1 MAQSFIDKYVFAL
14 MLDSSNFEKGANLA
28 TKAANGIKST
38 LLKTYSIVGGI
49 DLFKNMVTD
58 YTNAA
63 RSIDNLN
70 MITGEN
76 ITTLQAW
83 QKSIQD
89 VGGNVGAFE
98 GTLKGLS
105 QSFANLRQFGR
116 VDERL
121 GLLGWQGIDLYK
133 DGRMKKASE
142 VLLDISKRIK
152 EMNESDAFSWASALG
167 IDESTYRL
175 FRLHGENLEQI
186 IRKNE
191 KWAVLKRKDIKATE
205 QYDKIVSDFKQS
217 WLNFSRE
224 ITSSVLPVVQQEL
237 LPALNDMNKYLINN
251 RGSIQEVLTNFANL
265 SVGAVKYINQLMGA
279 VGRSIGE
286 IQGEFERG
294 NVGGALGKTGRALG
308 NLSIGGRL
316 IDWGAK
322 ELYKNYNDYLR
333 GKELSGIRANEMKKN
348 VVVIQS
354 MNVMT
359 DNPKSL
365 SEGLSEIA
373 ETGNPLRLTSGKL
386 GLQIIGANNL

>member
-58 YTNAA
+58 YTNTA

-70 MITGEN
+70 LITGEN

-83 QKSIQD
+83 KKSIQD

-105 QSFANLRQFGR
+105 QSFANLRQFGQ

-121 GLLGWQGIDLYK
+121 ALLGWQGIDLYK

-142 VLLDISKRIK
+142 VLLDISKRIR
-152 EMNESDAFSWASALG
+152 EMSESDAFSWASKLG

-175 FRLHGENLEQI
+175 FRLHGENLDDI

-191 KWAVLKRKDIKATE
+191 RWAVIKQKDINTTR
-205 QYDKIVSDFKQS
+205 QYDKIVSDFKNS
-217 WLNFSRE
+217 WLVFSRE
-224 ITSSVLPVVQQEL
+224 IMSSVLPVLQKDL
-237 LPALNDMNKYLINN
+237 LPAMKYLTEFLLKSEKGLKGFATGAKMVLEEVARIQVKNEKYGKFGALKTGLDLFEPLFNYTPMAGLLNMAKGKLSGLNQRAMLNKELRAYQNTTLTIQNMEVNTNNPEYFAKGLEYLARRRGPLGLSSMNKLD
-251 RGSIQEVLTNFANL
+251 LD
-265 SVGAVKYINQLMGA
+265 
-279 VGRSIGE
+279 
-286 IQGEFERG
+286 
-294 NVGGALGKTGRALG
+294 LG
-308 NLSIGGRL
+308 
-316 IDWGAK
+316 
-322 ELYKNYNDYLR
+322 
-333 GKELSGIRANEMKKN
+333 
-348 VVVIQS
+348 
-354 MNVMT
+354 
-359 DNPKSL
+359 P
-365 SEGLSEIA
+365 
-373 ETGNPLRLTSGKL
+373 
-386 GLQIIGANNL
+386 QIIGANSL